1 MENKHYL
8 ICNAPICQDDP
19 NPNYKDEVIWRPGEK
34 VCLKGP
40 YQAFQK
46 KQIEINK
53 LVAVGKFKNMDIPYT
68 AYDLETKS
76 I

>member
-1 MENKHYL
+1 MSDAHYL
-8 ICNAPICQDDP
+8 VCNAPICQDDP
-19 NPNYKDEVIWRPGEK
+19 NPNYKDEVIWRPGSK

-46 KQIEINK
+46 KQLAINEEIEK
-53 LVAVGKFKNMDIPYT
+53 GTFKNTDESYT
-68 AYDLETKS
+68 ANELETKS